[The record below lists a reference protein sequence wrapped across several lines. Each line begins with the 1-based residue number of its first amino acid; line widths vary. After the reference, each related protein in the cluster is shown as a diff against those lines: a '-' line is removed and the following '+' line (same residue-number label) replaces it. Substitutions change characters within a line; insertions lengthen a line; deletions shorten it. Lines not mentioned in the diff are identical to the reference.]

1 VGPEVTL
8 RRMDESRSSA
18 TQACDPDSI
27 RRYWSLD
34 PAITFLNHGSF
45 GACPTP
51 VLEYQANLRARMERQ
66 PVQFFVRDLEGM
78 LDDARAG
85 LGRFIGTPAQDLAWV
100 PNATTAVN
108 SVLRSLPLRRGDE
121 LLTTDHEYNACRNVL
136 EFVAGQSSASVVV
149 AKLPFPLAHPQEVV
163 DAVMS
168 RVTDRTRIAL
178 LDHVTSQTGLVLP
191 IEALVA
197 ALRERGVETL
207 VDGAHAPGMLPIDVA
222 AIGAGWYTG
231 NCHKW
236 ICAPKGAGFLHTRP
250 DLQSQTRP
258 AIISH
263 GANSPRTDRSRYLIE
278 FDWTGTDDPTP
289 MLCVPEAIRFMGGL
303 MAGGW
308 EAIRSNNHQL
318 ALRGRDVLCRALDL
332 EPPCP
337 DEMIGSLASLPLP
350 DGGGEVS
357 NSPLY
362 ADPLQDELL
371 DQFDIEVPVIPWPA
385 SPRRLIRISG
395 QVYNRDGDYEKLG
408 RALRVLLS

>member
-1 VGPEVTL
+1 
-8 RRMDESRSSA
+8 MNESRLSA
-18 TQACDPDSI
+18 STACDPDSI
-27 RRYWSLD
+27 GKYWLLD
-34 PAITFLNHGSF
+34 PAVTFLNHGSF
-45 GACPTP
+45 GACPIP
-51 VLEYQANLRARMERQ
+51 VLEHQAELRNRMERQ

-78 LDDARAG
+78 LDKARAE
-85 LGRFIGTPAQDLAWV
+85 LGRFIGAPEADLAWV

-108 SVLRSLPLRRGDE
+108 SVLRSFPLREGDE
-121 LLTTDHEYNACRNVL
+121 LLTTDHEYNACRNIL
-136 EFVAGQSSASVVV
+136 EFVAHQASAKVVV
-149 AKLPFPLAHPQEVV
+149 VTLPFPLEHPQEVV

-168 RVTDRTRIAL
+168 RVTDRTRVAL

-191 IEALVA
+191 IEALVSQ
-197 ALRERGVETL
+197 LRERGVETL
-207 VDGAHAPGMLPIDVA
+207 VDAAHAPGMLRLDVE

-236 ICAPKGAGFLHTRP
+236 ICAPKGAAFLYTRP
-250 DLQSQTRP
+250 DLQAQTRP
-258 AIISH
+258 AVISH

-289 MLCVPEAIRFMGGL
+289 LLCVPEAIRFMAGL

-318 ALRGRDVLCRALDL
+318 ALRGRDVLCRALGLDA
-332 EPPCP
+332 PCP

-350 DGGGEVS
+350 DGSGELG

-371 DQFDIEVPVIPWPA
+371 DEFGIEVPVIPWPA
-385 SPRRLIRISG
+385 PPHRLIRISG
-395 QVYNRDGDYEKLG
+395 QVYNRDGDYERLA
-408 RALRVLLS
+408 RALRALAL

>member
-1 VGPEVTL
+1 
-8 RRMDESRSSA
+8 MDESRSSA
-18 TQACDPDSI
+18 TRACDPDSI
-27 RRYWSLD
+27 RGLWSLD
-34 PAITFLNHGSF
+34 PGVTFLNHGSF
-45 GACPTP
+45 GACPVQ

-78 LDDARAG
+78 LDEARAG
-85 LGRFIGTPAQDLAWV
+85 LGRFIGAPAQDLAWV

-149 AKLPFPLAHPQEVV
+149 AKLPFPLAHPQEIV
-163 DAVMS
+163 DAVMN

-207 VDGAHAPGMLPIDVA
+207 VDAAHAPGMLPIDVA
-222 AIGAGWYTG
+222 GIGAGWYTG

-236 ICAPKGAGFLHTRP
+236 ICAPKGAGFLYTRP

-263 GANSPRTDRSRYLIE
+263 GANSPRTNRSRYLIE

-303 MAGGW
+303 MPGGW

-350 DGGGEVS
+350 EGSGEVS

-362 ADPLQDELL
+362 ADPLQDQLL

-395 QVYNRDGDYEKLG
+395 QVYNSDGDYEKLG
-408 RALRVLLS
+408 RALRVLLA

>member
-1 VGPEVTL
+1 
-8 RRMDESRSSA
+8 
-18 TQACDPDSI
+18 
-27 RRYWSLD
+27 
-34 PAITFLNHGSF
+34 
-45 GACPTP
+45 
-51 VLEYQANLRARMERQ
+51 
-66 PVQFFVRDLEGM
+66 
-78 LDDARAG
+78 
-85 LGRFIGTPAQDLAWV
+85 
-100 PNATTAVN
+100 
-108 SVLRSLPLRRGDE
+108 
-121 LLTTDHEYNACRNVL
+121 L

-236 ICAPKGAGFLHTRP
+236 ICAPKGAGFLYTRP